1 MISQLIFLQKLFK
14 FLEQTLLERR
24 GNMTKHSLILDKTS
38 EFVISVLD
46 KADKK
51 DPATI
56 IAVAELL
63 KSYKLLKSMD

>member
-1 MISQLIFLQKLFK
+1 
-14 FLEQTLLERR
+14 
-24 GNMTKHSLILDKTS
+24 MTKYSL
-38 EFVISVLD
+38 VLD
-46 KADKK
+46 QTTDFVVAVLDEADKK

>member
-1 MISQLIFLQKLFK
+1 MS
-14 FLEQTLLERR
+14 
-24 GNMTKHSLILDKTS
+24 KHSLILDQTS
-38 EFVISVLD
+38 EFVIAVLD
-46 KADKK
+46 KVDKK